1 MIDNNTSNTKSNYSF
16 VELFCGGGGFGRGF
30 HQSGFLS
37 KVAVDL
43 NRDCVETYKL
53 NFPDSNVLEEDVS
66 QLRSEIISGFLGKAG
81 TDLPLL
87 IASPPCEPYTSAN
100 QNRLKEPLERLYSD
114 PVGQLMLHA
123 IRLIGDLKPRY
134 FVIENVITAT
144 EGELKDALRFELN
157 EVGYDEVYFNI
168 IEAGKNGVPSVRPR
182 VFISNV
188 SFSDFEKQD
197 EVTVRQVCGEL
208 PDPRYP
214 HGDDLHELRQLNEDK
229 TEKLATLRPG
239 QALITFRGAGREMRN
254 YIRLDWDEPSSTVMG
269 KSRFIHPE
277 DDRMLTPRENARLMT
292 FPDEHLFTG
301 TSESIY
307 DQIGEAVPPLI
318 AKLIGDKIIKL
329 LKHSD

>member
-1 MIDNNTSNTKSNYSF
+1 MIDNSVSKTNYSF

-43 NRDCVETYKL
+43 NPDCVKTYKL
-53 NFPDSNVLEEDVS
+53 NFPESIVLEEDVS
-66 QLRSEIISGFLGKAG
+66 QLRSEIISELLQEVGS
-81 TDLPLL
+81 DLPLL
-87 IASPPCEPYTSAN
+87 IASPPCEPYTPAN
-100 QNRLKEPLERLYSD
+100 QNRLKDPLERLYSD
-114 PVGQLMLHA
+114 PIGQLMLHA
-123 IRLIGDLKPRY
+123 IRLIGDLRPRF
-134 FVIENVITAT
+134 FVIENVISVI
-144 EGELKDALRFELN
+144 EGELRDELEFELN
-157 EVGYDEVYFNI
+157 EVGYGEVYFNI
-168 IEAGKNGVPSVRPR
+168 IEAEKNGVPSVRPR
-182 VFISNV
+182 LFISNV
-188 SFSDFEKQD
+188 SFSDFEKQ
-197 EVTVRQVCGEL
+197 ERVTVRQVCEEL
-208 PDPRYP
+208 PDPRIP

-229 TEKLATLRPG
+229 TAKLATLRPG

-254 YIRLDWDEPSSTVMG
+254 YIRLDWDETASTVMG

-318 AKLIGDKIIKL
+318 AKLIGDKIRKL
-329 LKHSD
+329 LRTID